1 MGRPSRTSLTS
12 AVKTLKNTSG
22 RSGATEPS
30 SAAEVTTWKRL
41 PVILFNA
48 AVIKKCEGVCISQS
62 VCEQL
67 YTSLTKISYA
77 KAMKLTR
84 REFIKIGAVGLASA
98 YLFKPGFAQSE
109 GAIPFAD
116 PPLFS
121 CRRPEAGVV
130 ELEVVAQANSAVID
144 GASVSLLT
152 YGSYPGPTLRVRSG
166 ETVRLNFTNNLPE
179 ATNLHLHG
187 LHVSPSVDDP
197 FAEIQPGETR
207 LYEFTLPDFA
217 SGTFWYHPHLHG
229 KVAEQLYAGLLGT
242 IIVEGPYD
250 LTPELREA
258 EEHILVLKDFSF
270 EDSAIPAFTMMDW
283 MNGKEGNVLTVNGLV
298 QPVLEAENSTLRL
311 RLLNA
316 SNARYYRL
324 ALENHPLYLIATDG
338 GLLERPVEL
347 SELLLASG
355 ERAEVLVRLEREGS
369 FKLQTLPYDR
379 GAMMGRMQGMGN
391 MDMGGMNME
400 GMDHSGM
407 DMSQG
412 GDEAMG
418 GEMMDIGASSLE
430 TLLTIVAPANPQ
442 PTALPSS
449 LANVQSLDLSKAV
462 TTRQF
467 VFGENMMQAEFF
479 INDRAFDMNRV
490 DVNAKLDTLEIWELV
505 NNTDMDHPFHLHT
518 YPFQII
524 SRNGVAEPYRAWK
537 DVVNVKKGESVR
549 IAVPFKNFTGTTV
562 YHCHIVEHEDRGM
575 MGVLEVMT

>member
-1 MGRPSRTSLTS
+1 
-12 AVKTLKNTSG
+12 
-22 RSGATEPS
+22 
-30 SAAEVTTWKRL
+30 
-41 PVILFNA
+41 
-48 AVIKKCEGVCISQS
+48 
-62 VCEQL
+62 
-67 YTSLTKISYA
+67 
-77 KAMKLTR
+77 MKLTR
-84 REFIKIGAVGLASA
+84 REFIKLGAVGLASA

-109 GAIPFAD
+109 GATLFAD
-116 PPLFS
+116 PPAFS
-121 CRRPEAGVV
+121 CRRPELGVV

-179 ATNLHLHG
+179 VTNIHLHG
-187 LHVSPSVDDP
+187 LHVPPSVDDP
-197 FAEIQPGETR
+197 LAEIQPGETR
-207 LYEFTLPDFA
+207 HYEFTLPDFA
-217 SGTFWYHPHLHG
+217 SGTFWYHPHLRG

-250 LTPELREA
+250 LKPELREA
-258 EEHILVLKDFSF
+258 EEHLLVLKDFSF
-270 EDSAIPAFTMMDW
+270 EDGAIPHFTMMDW
-283 MNGKEGNVLTVNGLV
+283 MNGKEGDVLTVNGLI
-298 QPVLEAENSTLRL
+298 QPVLKAEKSTLRL

-338 GLLERPVEL
+338 GLLDKPVEV
-347 SELLLASG
+347 SELLLAPG

-379 GAMMGRMQGMGN
+379 GAMMMGGMQGMGN
-391 MDMGGMNME
+391 MDMGGM
-400 GMDHSGM
+400 DHSGM
-407 DMSQG
+407 DMGGMDMSQED
-412 GDEAMG
+412 DET
-418 GEMMDIGASSLE
+418 MMELGASSLE

-442 PTALPSS
+442 PLSLPSN
-449 LANVQSLDLSKAV
+449 LAYVESLDLSKAV

-490 DVNAKLDTLEIWELV
+490 DVSAKLDTLEIWELV

-518 YPFQII
+518 YPFQIL

-537 DVVNVKKGESVR
+537 DVVNVREGETVR

-575 MGVLEVMT
+575 MGVLEVVG

>member
-1 MGRPSRTSLTS
+1 
-12 AVKTLKNTSG
+12 
-22 RSGATEPS
+22 
-30 SAAEVTTWKRL
+30 
-41 PVILFNA
+41 
-48 AVIKKCEGVCISQS
+48 
-62 VCEQL
+62 
-67 YTSLTKISYA
+67 
-77 KAMKLTR
+77 MKLSR
-84 REFIKIGAVGLASA
+84 RDFIVLGAAGLASA
-98 YLFKPGFAQSE
+98 YLFKPMFAQSDT
-109 GAIPFAD
+109 APPFAD
-116 PPLFS
+116 PPLFP

-144 GASVSLLT
+144 GTSVSLLT

-166 ETVRLNFTNNLPE
+166 ETVRLNFTNNLPQ

-187 LHVSPSVDDP
+187 LHVPPSVDDP
-197 FAEIQPGETR
+197 LAEIQPGETR

-250 LTPELREA
+250 LMPELREA
-258 EEHILVLKDFSF
+258 EEHILVLKDFAF
-270 EDSAIPAFTMMDW
+270 EDGAIPPFTMMDW
-283 MNGKEGNVLTVNGLV
+283 MNGKEGDVLTVNGLV
-298 QPVLEAENSTLRL
+298 HPVLRAEKSTLRL

-338 GLLERPVEL
+338 GLIEKPVEL
-347 SELLLASG
+347 SELLLAPG

-369 FKLQTLPYDR
+369 FKLQALPYDR
-379 GAMMGRMQGMGN
+379 GAMMMGGMQGMGN
-391 MDMGGMNME
+391 MDMGGM
-400 GMDHSGM
+400 DHSGM
-407 DMSQG
+407 NMNQE
-412 GDEAMG
+412 DETMMG
-418 GEMMDIGASSLE
+418 MGVSSLE
-430 TLLTIVAPANPQ
+430 TLLTIVAPENPT
-442 PTALPSS
+442 PLALPSS

-490 DVNAKLDTLEIWELV
+490 DVGAKLDTLEIWELV
-505 NNTDMDHPFHLHT
+505 NNTDMDHPFHLHI

-537 DVVNVKKGESVR
+537 DVVNVKRGETVR
-549 IAVPFKNFTGTTV
+549 IAVPIATFTGKTV

-575 MGVLEVMT
+575 MGVLEVTS